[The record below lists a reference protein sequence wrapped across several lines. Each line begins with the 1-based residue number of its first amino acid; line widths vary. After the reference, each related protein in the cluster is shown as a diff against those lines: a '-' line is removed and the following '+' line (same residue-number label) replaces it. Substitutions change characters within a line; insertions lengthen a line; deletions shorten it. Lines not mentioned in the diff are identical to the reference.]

1 MQFKNDADLGKMIE
15 QILLSG
21 FATTAAEKPSNVIP
35 FPVPEVAT
43 EPEPTVS
50 LMDHGMVEVELPDG
64 VKMRMTLE
72 TAMKMGQ

>member
-21 FATTAAEKPSNVIP
+21 FEAKPEKDIVIP
-35 FPVPEVAT
+35 FPVPEP
-43 EPEPTVS
+43 EPEPAVS
-50 LMDHGMVEVELPDG
+50 LMDHGIVEVEMPDG
-64 VKMRMTLE
+64 IKMRMTLE

>member
-21 FATTAAEKPSNVIP
+21 FAATEKPSNVIP
-35 FPVPEVAT
+35 FPVPEPAAEEPAAPAVA
-43 EPEPTVS
+43 
-50 LMDHGMVEVELPDG
+50 LDHGIVEMEMPDG
-64 VKMRMTLE
+64 TKMRMTLE